1 MTKIDKTT
9 RHCSICKT
17 VRVKDLTYF
26 VLGTLFIL
34 FLNQANFSINE
45 AKVEAMKALVQ
56 EMNTNIDHLDMV
68 SEMPPNSEGLGVHE
82 LDRYRASYIY
92 HLKTKH
98 VTNSD
103 AADVY
108 GPLPLKR
115 LGEGLPV
122 SDIPLHDTFHMVFTT
137 PPETVTWRVVRAV
150 EAIFYHHPNAK
161 VIMHSKTLPQV
172 GSPFDIFAETG
183 YNFVISFYDFEQL
196 VKDSEI
202 ISDEDTEQLLNVLEV
217 RRTGPHWYSHET
229 DLLRMLL
236 MYESGGVYLDTD
248 QHIVQSFPKAF
259 DNVLGWQDDGD
270 VVNGSVMIFDKN
282 GTFIRHT
289 LEVAVISLFA
299 SMILTTG
306 KLLVSNVCWQ
316 DSKITGSIAL
326 VLIVPQ
332 TFKYFIA
339 TLLNRTSFVD
349 TGL

>member
-1 MTKIDKTT
+1 MTKIDKTR
-9 RHCSICKT
+9 RHRSICKT
-17 VRVKDLTYF
+17 VRVKVLTCF
-26 VLGTLFIL
+26 VLVGTLFIFL
-34 FLNQANFSINE
+34 LNQANFSINE

-289 LEVAVISLFA
+289 LEVAV
-299 SMILTTG
+299 
-306 KLLVSNVCWQ
+306 
-316 DSKITGSIAL
+316 D
-326 VLIVPQ
+326 IVIR
-332 TFKYFIA
+332 KYDPNNWEII
-339 TLLNRTSFVD
+339 
-349 TGL
+349 GE